1 MSKNDP
7 TKNVGEPKY
16 GNVFQRAEI
25 YQCCPPMN
33 KCMFDQILTMRCPFY
48 IVFSI
53 FKVQV

>member
-25 YQCCPPMN
+25 YQYCPPMN
-33 KCMFDQILTMRCPFY
+33 KCMFNQILTMRCPFY